1 MVLYHMSDAIIT
13 VTKILLSAFLNKT
26 LPAFLLC
33 ILIKNIHDCYFI
45 IKCAVLQISLFFVVW
60 LFVCMCVCAFAR
72 ACVCMY
78 ECLNMSSF
86 IPV

>member
-1 MVLYHMSDAIIT
+1 MSDAIIT

-33 ILIKNIHDCYFI
+33 ILIKNLYMTVI
-45 IKCAVLQISLFFVVW
+45 LSLNVQYYKYVCFFVVW